1 MNKKTVTLELIAERM
16 GLSVQTVSKA
26 LRGKPGMSEE
36 TRQAIAA
43 TARQLGYRTKGQR
56 HSMSVEQ
63 LPLIPGANR
72 RFSFVMNG
80 DQSFSGLNQL
90 ILQGVQE
97 RLSEFGHTV
106 AITVTPP
113 RFADSKSFEEWT
125 EQQNLAYMDG
135 IFLSP
140 SLTPDL
146 EERLLAL
153 SMPRIL
159 INFPPHAAEVDSI
172 IWDVATAVHQSVN
185 QLMALGHQR
194 ILYIGKRVT
203 HRGFTIRWQA
213 FQAAMEHA
221 GLLVDDH
228 AHMVDEVTD
237 RSLWSVE
244 LGRKLQVMQAT
255 AIISG
260 LDYDLPWIYFACSS
274 AGIRIPEDCS
284 LISLQNAENQTMPG
298 ISRPRLL
305 VAEAGERAAE
315 RMLWRLANPTLPY
328 EQIRLQGS
336 FFTGDTMRPYTE
348 ESSAPRGN

>member
-1 MNKKTVTLELIAERM
+1 MNKKSVTLELIAERM

-36 TRQAIAA
+36 TRQAVAVM
-43 TARQLGYRTKGQR
+43 ARQLGYRTKGQR

-90 ILQGVQE
+90 ILQGLQE

-106 AITVTPP
+106 GITVTPP
-113 RFADSKSFEEWT
+113 RFADNKSFEDWA

-146 EERLLAL
+146 EEKLLAL

-172 IWDVATAVHQSVN
+172 IWDVATAIHQSVH
-185 QLMALGHQR
+185 QLLMQGHRR
-194 ILYIGKRVT
+194 ILYIGKRIT

-221 GLLVDDH
+221 GLAAEEH
-228 AHMVDEVTD
+228 AHMVDEVMD
-237 RSLWSVE
+237 RSVWSAE
-244 LGRKLQVMQAT
+244 LGRKLQAMQAT
-255 AIISG
+255 AILSG
-260 LDYDLPWIYFACSS
+260 LDYDLPWVYYACSS

-305 VAEAGERAAE
+305 VSEAGERAAE

-336 FFTGDTMRPYTE
+336 FFTGETIRSYTQE
-348 ESSAPRGN
+348 GLEPR